1 MYILKS
7 SGATANTFAT
17 FVNSS
22 PKSLTPVANHRVA
35 LWYNESVVRFVAILD
50 RRN

>member
-22 PKSLTPVANHRVA
+22 PKELTLVAIHTAIVC
-35 LWYNESVVRFVAILD
+35 YNESVARFVVILD